1 MQPGHIL
8 RNRYKIIRQLGSGS
22 FGTTYLAQDLDLPE
36 NAVCVVKNLRRAET
50 QEELEDF
57 IKFFGRE
64 GKALYHLGNHCNQI
78 PRLFAHFEEQG
89 EFYLVQEYIDG
100 HDLSQEIFSGNKLSE
115 AETIKLLKEILEV
128 LKILHD
134 KDIIHRDIKA
144 QNLMRRNSDGK
155 IVLIDFGAVKEISQ
169 SKVNPAEATSRTAMI
184 GTHGYMPNEQFNG
197 FPKLSSDVYA
207 VGMLG
212 IYALTGVRPQELPK
226 DPNNFEVIWQDRVVV
241 SPNFASVLDKMVRSN
256 FRERYKNAGEAL
268 QALEIISSES
278 TARTLK
284 VSPKFSPVSSQPFSV
299 TKLGFLIGFGVV
311 FSLVVG
317 IGALFPFFSEQHE
330 PITDAETCLK
340 EIDAINIQTK
350 LLDFKKDE
358 RGNKL
363 YKLNGQIK
371 DNQLNGCGILIDDD
385 GDKYQGIFTNSQL
398 NGKGV
403 LELKKPGYKYKGTFE
418 RHKFHGEGTYT
429 FPNSE
434 YRGNFEEGNPNA
446 KGTLRFKIKD
456 YHIKYIEGHFNNS
469 FSDGKGK
476 IIYKNNCIY
485 EGDFKYQKPN
495 GIGTCIDENGSSKTK
510 IWNKDQL
517 KKNSSTCCDI
527 IFQ

>member
-1 MQPGHIL
+1 MQPGDIL

-22 FGTTYLAQDLDLPE
+22 FGTTYLAEVLDLPE

-89 EFYLVQEYIDG
+89 EYYLVQEYIDG

-284 VSPKFSPVSSQPFSV
+284 VSPKFSPEPSLTQSFSV
-299 TKLGFLIGFGVV
+299 TKLGALISFGVL

-317 IGALFPFFSEQHE
+317 IGALFPFFSELVSQSE
-330 PITDAETCLK
+330 QAITKKEATITEENKINTRKQDSLEKQVCQKKPWPSLPNELSGKRSNEKHTFLYYGFSGAKLTGTGFMIIIDNKNNK
-340 EIDAINIQTK
+340 EIAK
-350 LLDFKKDE
+350 
-358 RGNKL
+358 
-363 YKLNGQIK
+363 YYGQITEGQP
-371 DNQLNGCGILIDDD
+371 DGCGEYHNLIE
-385 GDKYQGIFTNSQL
+385 DK
-398 NGKGV
+398 
-403 LELKKPGYKYKGTFE
+403 
-418 RHKFHGEGTYT
+418 RHVSMF
-429 FPNSE
+429 
-434 YRGNFEEGNPNA
+434 
-446 KGTLRFKIKD
+446 D
-456 YHIKYIEGHFNNS
+456 
-469 FSDGKGK
+469 KGK
-476 IIYKNNCIY
+476 RLR
-485 EGDFKYQKPN
+485 ER
-495 GIGTCIDENGSSKTK
+495 
-510 IWNKDQL
+510 
-517 KKNSSTCCDI
+517 
-527 IFQ
+527 